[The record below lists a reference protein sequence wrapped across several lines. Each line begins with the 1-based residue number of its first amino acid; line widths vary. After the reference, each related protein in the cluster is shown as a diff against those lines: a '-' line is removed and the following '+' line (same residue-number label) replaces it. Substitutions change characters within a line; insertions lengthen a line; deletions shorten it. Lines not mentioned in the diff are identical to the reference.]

1 MFGDY
6 LIVGDA
12 DGYLHVMSKFDGRFV
27 ARISVG
33 GHDDKF
39 LSENGI
45 LVAPVVTKGAIIV
58 TTRDGMLYSYTL
70 KDLAS
75 AE

>member
-1 MFGDY
+1 LFGDY
-6 LIVGDA
+6 LVVGDA

-27 ARISVG
+27 ARVSVG
-33 GHDDKF
+33 GHDDQF

-45 LVAPVVTKGAIIV
+45 LVPPVVTDDAIIV
-58 TTRDGMLYSYTL
+58 TTRDGLLYSYSL
-70 KDLAS
+70 NDLAA